1 MSESGRTE
9 DNDFIFLFSIRPVF
23 LYFFCS
29 FTEKNIFYSLLLHL
43 YSPFVIIA
51 IAHLHQT
58 KRHISTLT
66 ISQCTFVILACWRVT
81 VTYSR
86 MDPTFHD
93 QREHISSSEMREI
106 LYIQPKIKNFFS
118 LNIVEGIAFS
128 FYSCLTLS
136 LHFHLHLL
144 VSQSGVL
151 P

>member
-9 DNDFIFLFSIRPVF
+9 DNDFVFLFSIRLVF
-23 LYFFCS
+23 LYFCCS

-51 IAHLHQT
+51 IAHLLQT

-66 ISQCTFVILACWRVT
+66 ISQCTFVILACWWVT

-106 LYIQPKIKNFFS
+106 FIFS
-118 LNIVEGIAFS
+118 LKLRIF
-128 FYSCLTLS
+128 
-136 LHFHLHLL
+136 L
-144 VSQSGVL
+144 V
-151 P
+151 